1 MTDQTQQP
9 QTQEP
14 REYSV
19 TELDQAVANGQ
30 ITQQQRDHMFAQQV
44 ERRAMRTAETQARQ
58 VVETETRTN
67 QLDGELKDYAKLAP
81 DLMAEGSP
89 LRQRVA
95 SEYEFLVSKGAPR
108 DLTTELAAT
117 RAVMGP
123 IERARAYAQGKRR
136 GPDAYGDSSG
146 SMTPQERRE
155 AGAWERI
162 PADQRAYYDRQIQN
176 GLYPNRAAVLAE
188 RNWKR
193 GADGAKRG
201 TA

>member
-1 MTDQTQQP
+1 MTDQTQQQAP
-9 QTQEP
+9 QEP

-19 TELDQAVANGQ
+19 SELDQAVAAGQ

-44 ERRAMRTAETQARQ
+44 RNGAIREATTAARA
-58 VVETETRTN
+58 VVETETRVN
-67 QLDGELKDYAKLAP
+67 HLDVELKDYAKLAP
-81 DLMAEGSP
+81 DLMADGSP

-95 SEYEFLVSKGAPR
+95 SEYEYLVSKGAPR

-117 RAVMGP
+117 RSVMGP

-136 GPDAYGDSSG
+136 GPDAFGDSSG

-162 PADQRAYYDRQIQN
+162 PAEKRGYYEKQIN
-176 GLYPNRAAVLAE
+176 SGLYPNKAAVLAE
-188 RNWKR
+188 LNWRR
-193 GADGAKRG
+193 GADNNKRG

>member
-1 MTDQTQQP
+1 MTDTTQP
-9 QTQEP
+9 QSSEP

-19 TELDQAVANGQ
+19 TELDQAVAAGQ
-30 ITQQQRDHMFAQQV
+30 ITQAQRDHMFAQQV
-44 ERRAMRTAETQARQ
+44 RNASIKEATNAARA

-67 QLDGELKDYAKLAP
+67 VLDGELKDYAKLAP
-81 DLMAEGSP
+81 DLMADGSP

-95 SEYEFLVSKGAPR
+95 SEYEYLVSKGAPR

-123 IERARAYAQGKRR
+123 IERARAYAQGRRR
-136 GPDAYGDSSG
+136 GADAFGDTSG
-146 SMTPQERRE
+146 SMTPEQRRE

-162 PADQRAYYDRQIQN
+162 PAEKRAYYERQINN
-176 GLYPNRAAVLAE
+176 GLYANRAAVLAE
-188 RNWKR
+188 LNWKR
-193 GADGAKRG
+193 GAKPNERG